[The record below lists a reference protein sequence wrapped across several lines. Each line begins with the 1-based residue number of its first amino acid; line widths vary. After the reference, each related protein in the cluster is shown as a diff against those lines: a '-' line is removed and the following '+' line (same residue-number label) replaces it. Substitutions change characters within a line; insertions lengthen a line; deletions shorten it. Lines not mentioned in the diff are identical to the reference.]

1 MPNLVRHSLQQ
12 CEIQWI
18 FNLIQEEVI
27 MCEIDCV
34 LDAPQQWKLVSWRIR
49 WWKFGNLWIGWRR
62 RPISSK
68 LFLACQPG
76 CCGRKR
82 GQKHPC
88 HCRLRRGRPHDS
100 STSWVNLDK
109 NVKWIPPQ
117 VSTFSLQVDHFE
129 YIFVILNPNTLPSL
143 ISTNM
148 ICSA

>member
-1 MPNLVRHSLQQ
+1 MAPIFEHLLSGAVLMVHVLMSLGSLLLSLKSWFIPKL
-12 CEIQWI
+12 CPISCATVCSSSVK
-18 FNLIQEEVI
+18 FNEYSIEKVI

-62 RPISSK
+62 RSISSK
-68 LFLACQPG
+68 LFLACRPG

-109 NVKWIPPQ
+109 NV
-117 VSTFSLQVDHFE
+117 F
-129 YIFVILNPNTLPSL
+129 
-143 ISTNM
+143 
-148 ICSA
+148 